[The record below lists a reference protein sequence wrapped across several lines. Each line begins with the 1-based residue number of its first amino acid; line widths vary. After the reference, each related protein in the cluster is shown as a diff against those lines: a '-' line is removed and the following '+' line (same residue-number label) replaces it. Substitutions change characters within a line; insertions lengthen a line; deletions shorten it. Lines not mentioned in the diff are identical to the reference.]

1 MKLGN
6 QIIGHLIIGTL
17 MKMLTYC
24 IATGILSIIARV
36 VVSLSWGYRAIASY
50 EVVP

>member
-17 MKMLTYC
+17 MKTLTYC

-36 VVSLSWGYRAIASY
+36 VVSLSWGYRTIASY